1 MNSRVLFV
9 PPAKAGGKQ
18 APAEAGGVV
27 PNIEKPLGRM
37 GLIIPSGP
45 SSTAR
50 VFVERV

>member
-27 PNIEKPLGRM
+27 PNIEKPLGR
-37 GLIIPSGP
+37 IIPSGP